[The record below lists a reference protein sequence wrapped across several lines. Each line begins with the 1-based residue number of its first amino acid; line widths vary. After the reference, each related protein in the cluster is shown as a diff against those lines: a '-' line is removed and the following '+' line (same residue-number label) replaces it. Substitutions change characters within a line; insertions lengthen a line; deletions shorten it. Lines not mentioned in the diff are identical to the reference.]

1 MRATLLTGA
10 AVLAL
15 ALAACG
21 DDDGGESSVPE
32 GDESTI
38 VARGNDRLQWD
49 QDRYEV
55 TAGEVDVIL
64 INDGNVPHTLLIED
78 ADGEDMGIK
87 LSVGRQDEGSI
98 TLEAGDYVLWCDIP
112 GHRQAGMV
120 SDLVVTE

>member
-1 MRATLLTGA
+1 MRATVLTGA

-15 ALAACG
+15 TLAACG
-21 DDDGGESSVPE
+21 NDDDGAAPAPE

-38 VARGNDRLQWD
+38 VARGNDQLQWD

-55 TAGEVDVIL
+55 TAGDIDVVL

-87 LSVGRQDEGSI
+87 LSVGRRDDGSI
-98 TLEAGDYVLWCDIP
+98 ELQAGQYVLWCDVP
-112 GHRQAGMV
+112 GHRQAGME